1 MHAPTNRTET
11 KRLRLKEL
19 AAHLDLSIT
28 TVSRALAGYPD
39 VSEQTRQR
47 VRDAADAF
55 GYVPNQVGR
64 MLVSGRSNFVG
75 MLLPIEPHALVD
87 PYLADFLA
95 GLAGG
100 LTQRGRDLFL
110 ATVPAGQ
117 DDLAV
122 LRRVV
127 ESRRA
132 DAVVL
137 YRLTCEDPR
146 VTFLIERGVPFVA
159 HGRTLASTE
168 AYSWLDTDGEG
179 AFYDLGRRLIALG
192 HRRFAMLGP
201 AKDYTYSFLRRRGL
215 ERALAEADLPPPVVM
230 AAPLGD
236 AGAMARAAAAL
247 INSDPRPT
255 AVVGLKDQL
264 ALAVLEEARREGI
277 AVPQA
282 LTVVGFDDTPVAAY
296 ADPPLTTFSQS
307 IAEGAATIAAMVVE
321 RLEQGEAGIRG
332 HLVKPR
338 FVPRASHGPAPA
350 GAG

>member
-1 MHAPTNRTET
+1 MHARAHRTWT

-28 TVSRALAGYPD
+28 TVSRALAGYSD
-39 VSEQTRQR
+39 VSEETRRR
-47 VRDAADAF
+47 VREAADAF
-55 GYVPNQVGR
+55 GYVPNQMGR

-75 MLLPIEPHALVD
+75 MLLPIHPHELVD

-110 ATVPAGQ
+110 ATVPTGQ

-122 LRRVV
+122 LQRVV

-146 VTFLIERGVPFVA
+146 VAFLIERGVPFVA
-159 HGRTLASTE
+159 HGRTLAGTD

-179 AFYDLGRRLIALG
+179 AFHDLGRKLVALG
-192 HRRFAMLGP
+192 HRHFAMLAP
-201 AKDYTYSFLRRRGL
+201 TKDFTYAFLRRRGF
-215 ERALAEADLPPPVVM
+215 ERALAEAGLPPPDVLTV
-230 AAPLGD
+230 PLGD
-236 AGAMARAAAAL
+236 AAAMARAAAQL
-247 INSDPRPT
+247 INRDPRPT
-255 AVVGLKDQL
+255 AVIGLKDQL
-264 ALAVLEEARREGI
+264 ALAVLDEARREGI

-296 ADPPLTTFSQS
+296 ADPPLTTFSQN
-307 IAEGAATIAAMVVE
+307 IAEGAAMIAAMVVE
-321 RLEQGEAGIRG
+321 RLEKGEAGIAG
-332 HLVKPR
+332 HLVEPR

-350 GAG
+350 GAT